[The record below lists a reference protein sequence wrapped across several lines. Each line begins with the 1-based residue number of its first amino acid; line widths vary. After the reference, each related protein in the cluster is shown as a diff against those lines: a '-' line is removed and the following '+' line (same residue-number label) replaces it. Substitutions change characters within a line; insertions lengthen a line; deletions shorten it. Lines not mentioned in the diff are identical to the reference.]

1 MSYDLTDIKGLAQDS
16 RAVKPGFLFAALEGA
31 KTDGNAYIDQA
42 IAAGAVAILSAHAHD
57 LSSGVRVIQSDNP
70 HKALAHIAAQFYPHQ
85 PEHIVAVTGTN
96 GKSSIVHFVK
106 QIWQALGYKAASLGT
121 LDGGLT
127 SPDPIS
133 LHHKLQQLAEDG
145 ITHVALEA
153 SSHGLDQH
161 RMDGVTLQAAGF
173 SNLSHDHLDYHT
185 DMEDYL
191 RAKARLFTELLSKGA
206 PAVMNADSEYF
217 LELSS
222 QRMLGSISLE
232 SVDPSIRWDDEAV
245 IGYGEKGRALKI
257 INLKPTA
264 QGLEAELNLY
274 NEPLNVT
281 IPLVGGFQLH
291 NILCAIG
298 LVFGCTPPTPDQ
310 YQALKNALETLTA
323 PRGRLQPIPGHPH
336 GAGIYIDYAHTPD
349 ALETILTSL
358 RPHTQGRLICLFGAG
373 GDRDKAKR
381 PLMGIAAADHAD
393 IQIITDDNPR
403 LKIPWIS
410 ERRFFP
416 A

>member
-1 MSYDLTDIKGLAQDS
+1 
-16 RAVKPGFLFAALEGA
+16 
-31 KTDGNAYIDQA
+31 
-42 IAAGAVAILSAHAHD
+42 
-57 LSSGVRVIQSDNP
+57 
-70 HKALAHIAAQFYPHQ
+70 
-85 PEHIVAVTGTN
+85 
-96 GKSSIVHFVK
+96 
-106 QIWQALGYKAASLGT
+106 
-121 LDGGLT
+121 
-127 SPDPIS
+127 
-133 LHHKLQQLAEDG
+133 
-145 ITHVALEA
+145 
-153 SSHGLDQH
+153 
-161 RMDGVTLQAAGF
+161 MDGVTLQAAGF

-191 RAKARLFTELLSKGA
+191 RAKARLFTELLPKGA
-206 PAVMNADSEYF
+206 LAVMNADSEYF

-232 SVDPSIRWDDEAV
+232 SVDPSMRWDDEAV

-381 PLMGIAAADHAD
+381 PLMGIAAANHAD

-403 LKIPWIS
+403 FENPVDIRTQILSGLKQITHTETVFEIGDRAAAIDRSINMLKPGDVLVIAGKGHES
-410 ERRFFP
+410 GQIIGEELLAFDDAAVAAAAIKRIN